1 MGDNFAVFLI
11 FLPHHPS
18 KLHLLKSTCCCQ
30 DFSIF
35 CMTRTFHLKRYES
48 FLVPLMW
55 CCYSFLSILINGLA
69 PLRGIL
75 TILELQK
82 HSPLP
87 ALCNSN
93 DIPPLIMRI
102 HHPSQ
107 HGCPCSGGL
116 TQWYESW
123 VVVSTSG
130 SVGPSLCLWCRKQPP
145 WETEAVGI
153 GSKICTSVWVGMTAP
168 LLCLSVGSQML
179 IFLVWKTT
187 TTYW

>member
-1 MGDNFAVFLI
+1 
-11 FLPHHPS
+11 
-18 KLHLLKSTCCCQ
+18 
-30 DFSIF
+30 
-35 CMTRTFHLKRYES
+35 
-48 FLVPLMW
+48 MW
-55 CCYSFLSILINGLA
+55 CCCSFLSILINGLA
-69 PLRGIL
+69 LLRGML
-75 TILELQK
+75 TILEFQK

-93 DIPPLIMRI
+93 DIAPLMMRI

-107 HGCPCSGGL
+107 HDCPCSGGL

-153 GSKICTSVWVGMTAP
+153 GSKKCTSVWVGMTAP
-168 LLCLSVGSQML
+168 LLCLSVASQML
-179 IFLVWKTT
+179 FFWRGKPPRPIDHWLNIYCTLQDTIPTLKVLAPHW
-187 TTYW
+187 YHN